1 MDSKEILKN
10 IKKSRLKNTPTFVV
24 LYKQGYYADKQPN
37 YNWSFTDNITLA
49 KKYKTFNNAMK
60 RAMYTVKQYPFISI
74 QQVNTVTDVKE
85 GYSNTEE
92 SIVKTWDKK
101 TVTDIYKSNKLL
113 KNSKKYKI
121 NTDPLTVTVIKSS
134 TEDDFWN

>member
-10 IKKSRLKNTPTFVV
+10 IKKYRLKKTSSFIV
-24 LYKQGYYADKQPN
+24 LYKQGYYAQRQPN
-37 YNWSFTDNITLA
+37 YNWSFTNNITLS

-74 QQVNTVTDVKE
+74 QEIHSVTEVKE

-92 SIVKTWDKK
+92 SVVKTWDKK
-101 TVTDIYKSNKLL
+101 TATDIYRKKQLEKS
-113 KNSKKYKI
+113 SKKYKV
-121 NTDPLTVTVIKSS
+121 NTDPLTVTIIKSS
-134 TEDDFWN
+134 TDDDFWN